1 MQSEHSGEDRPT
13 GAPAAPG
20 RRLPVAAQGMILAIF
35 GGVLAAVL
43 FIVPALTGHAAA
55 GPGEDAA
62 PAAGGAF
69 KPTDDQWK
77 GLQVRRVDTRTFPAV
92 AATDGK
98 IAVDDDLTTP
108 VFSPYSGR
116 VVKVLARAG
125 DVVASG
131 TPLFVIQASELAQA
145 QNDLVSGA
153 ATLRTARAQ
162 LDLASANERRLHEL
176 YLGHGAALKD
186 WQQSRVDLATAQGG
200 LSTAQIATEAV
211 RNRLRIL
218 GENDEQIRALQTGG
232 DARAQTASAVVRAP
246 IGGTITQ
253 RQVSPGQNIVGAA
266 ASAGAAQAVFAIGDL
281 SKVWLLALVP
291 ETDSVAIHLGDPVQV
306 DVPAVPGRV
315 FAARIIYVGAAMDPA
330 THRLP
335 VRAEVANADHAL
347 KPEMFANFQ
356 IVTGA
361 GEAAPA
367 VPQDA
372 VIFDGAAA
380 HVWVAD
386 PVARTLALREIT
398 VGRTD
403 HGMIEAVAGLRAG
416 EDVVTSG
423 AVFIDRAI
431 SGS

>member
-1 MQSEHSGEDRPT
+1 
-13 GAPAAPG
+13 
-20 RRLPVAAQGMILAIF
+20 
-35 GGVLAAVL
+35 
-43 FIVPALTGHAAA
+43 
-55 GPGEDAA
+55 
-62 PAAGGAF
+62 
-69 KPTDDQWK
+69 
-77 GLQVRRVDTRTFPAV
+77 
-92 AATDGK
+92 
-98 IAVDDDLTTP
+98 
-108 VFSPYSGR
+108 
-116 VVKVLARAG
+116 
-125 DVVASG
+125 
-131 TPLFVIQASELAQA
+131 
-145 QNDLVSGA
+145 
-153 ATLRTARAQ
+153 
-162 LDLASANERRLHEL
+162 LHEL